1 MALIVSLGAVVSM
14 PPAVAR
20 AAAGDTVVT
29 QDGPVSGTSVS
40 GMRAFLG
47 IPYAA
52 PPVGPLRWHPPEPH
66 VRWSA
71 PRDATR
77 FANHCPQPAGYFG
90 KATDTED
97 CLYLNVFTPP
107 GAAARSSLPVMV
119 WIHGGA
125 FTTGESDDYNPVRF
139 VGRNVVAVTLNY
151 RLGRFG
157 FFAQTALDN
166 EHHYKVNYG
175 LMDQQRALRW
185 VQGNIRQ
192 FGGDPSRVTI
202 FGESA
207 GGLSVTSQLTS
218 PKAAGLFGGAIVES
232 GDYQLTLPTLQASE
246 QQGNAVAALIGCPNQ
261 TASCLRSLTAKQI
274 LGSQSSAESAGVVPT
289 VDGDILQQSPS
300 TAFATGQ
307 FNRVPV
313 INGSNHDEWRLFAAL
328 YFDLSSGP
336 LTATAYPGAIAALV
350 GPAAAPLVVKEYP
363 VSRYPSPDLAYAA
376 AGTDAIFACTAY
388 GADLSLTKYVPTYA
402 YEFAD
407 ENAPQPYLPR
417 VSFPYAAA
425 HASEIQYL
433 FESFKGDPPLTAAQR
448 QLSQKMVGLWT
459 GFAAHRAA
467 WQSFGRG
474 LGDELTLV
482 PPQPIMTS
490 GASFAG
496 YHKCAFWAA
505 LAAGGAARAK

>member
-1 MALIVSLGAVVSM
+1 MALVVSLGAAASM
-14 PPAVAR
+14 PPTAAG
-20 AAAGDTVVT
+20 AAADTTVVT
-29 QDGPVSGTSVS
+29 QDGPVNGTTIA

-66 VRWSA
+66 APWSQ

-77 FANHCPQPAGYFG
+77 FGSHCPQLAGFFG
-90 KATDTED
+90 KASDTED
-97 CLYLNVFTPP
+97 CLFLNVYTPP

-125 FTTGESDDYNPVRF
+125 FTTGESEDYNPVRF
-139 VGRNVVAVTLNY
+139 VGRNVIVVTLNY

-175 LMDQQRALRW
+175 LMDQQRAMRW
-185 VQGNIRQ
+185 VRSNIAQ
-192 FGGDPSRVTI
+192 FGGDPSRITI

-207 GGLSVTSQLTS
+207 GGLSVNSQLTS
-218 PKAAGLFGGAIVES
+218 PKAAGLFSGAIVES

-246 QQGNAVAALIGCPNQ
+246 QQGNAVAALIGCPNE
-261 TASCLRSLTAKQI
+261 TASCLRSLTTAQI
-274 LGSQSSAESAGVVPT
+274 LGSGTTAEATGVVPT

-300 TAFATGQ
+300 TAFAAGQ

-328 YFDLSSGP
+328 YFDLAAGP
-336 LTATAYPGAIAALV
+336 LTAAAYPSAIAALV
-350 GPAAAPLVVKEYP
+350 GPAAAPYVVKAYP

-407 ENAPQPYLPR
+407 EHAPEPYLPP

-433 FESFKGDPPLTAAQR
+433 FESFVGDPPLTAAQR
-448 QLSQKMVGLWT
+448 QLSQNMVGLWT
-459 GFAAHRAA
+459 GFAAHRMA

-482 PPQPIMTS
+482 PPQPMMTS
-490 GASFAG
+490 GAGFAAF
-496 YHKCAFWAA
+496 HKCAFWAA